1 MTNGKNERSVE
12 ERLAELEAQMKVL
25 QASIGAM
32 AKASASSA
40 SKTAGIDPAPD
51 KILDGPNGDPE
62 IRFDPKFW
70 KGDPQIGKRFSQ
82 TSPSYL
88 EAVANL
94 AVWKMN
100 NPQGQTDE
108 EKKKKAG
115 YAKWD
120 AMKALGWKKRLENGY
135 KPHDTQPPAG
145 DDEIPF

>member
-1 MTNGKNERSVE
+1 
-12 ERLAELEAQMKVL
+12 
-25 QASIGAM
+25 M